1 MTGNRL
7 WLAGL
12 LAGLA
17 TCGAGCGSIRPPID
31 ADGRAHQYRD
41 RGEVLRNVD
50 HYYGLLRGERETFR
64 TNVPSFDRL
73 TLYCDYLRTLIRQ
86 ARQRFS
92 PGLEFDRYAIQAV
105 QMVLLVRSLAR
116 GFGDDQD
123 QVPGLIDVWGR
134 RIQELTRVG

>member
-12 LAGLA
+12 LVGLA
-17 TCGAGCGSIRPPID
+17 ACGAGCGTIRPPID
-31 ADGRAHQYRD
+31 PDGRAHQYRD

-64 TNVPSFDRL
+64 TNIPSFDRL
-73 TLYCDYLRTLIRQ
+73 TLYCDYLVALIRQ

-92 PGLEFDRYAIQAV
+92 PGLEFDRYAVEAV
-105 QMVLLVRSLAR
+105 QTVLLVRALAR
-116 GFGDDQD
+116 GFGDDPD
-123 QVPGLIDVWGR
+123 RVPGLIDELGR
-134 RIQELTRVG
+134 RIQELKRLA